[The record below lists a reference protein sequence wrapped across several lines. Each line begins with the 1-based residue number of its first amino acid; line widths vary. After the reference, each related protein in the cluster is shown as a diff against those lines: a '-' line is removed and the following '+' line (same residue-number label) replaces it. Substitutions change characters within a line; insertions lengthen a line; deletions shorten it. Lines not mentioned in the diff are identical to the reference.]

1 MATMNI
7 GILAHIDA
15 GKTSLTERL
24 LFDTGAIN
32 QLGSVDAGTSQTD
45 TNEIERR
52 RGITIRT
59 AVAPFNLGAL
69 QVNIIDTPGHPD
81 FIAEVER
88 ALSVLDGAV
97 LVVSAVEGVQAQT
110 RVLARTL
117 RRLRLPTLLFV
128 NKIDRMG
135 ARSDELLD
143 DLERKLG
150 LPVAAMSSV
159 PGLGTPAAK
168 VERLDTEVTKPD
180 VATGAIV
187 PAFFG
192 SAMTGAG
199 IPDLLS
205 AIEHLLPTASAMTG
219 ELRGT
224 VFSVER
230 APTGGKIAYVRLHAG
245 EIRQRQRVSHQRHD
259 AEGGIS
265 HHSGRITALR
275 VIGDPA
281 ARALRSGSI
290 GTVRGLTSVRVGDQ
304 LGTGPMPDRQAGF
317 DEPRL
322 QTIVHAVDPA
332 QEVRMHQA
340 LTALADADPLIQARP
355 ADGGGTSVLL
365 YGEVQKEVVA
375 ATLADE
381 FGVEVTFSES
391 EPLYVERVVGAG
403 EAFEEMGGGPDRFVA
418 TIGLRVAPGEK
429 GTGIRYG
436 LEVELGSLP
445 AAFHRAVE
453 ETVRQT
459 LRQGLY
465 GWAVPDCVVM
475 MTRSGYS
482 SAGSTAGDFRSLT
495 PLVLMAALEQAGTRV
510 CEPLDAFECEVPE
523 DVLGV
528 VLSTFAGYGAVV
540 RDTVGDRATWTL
552 TGSVPARNVH
562 ELRQRLPGLTHG
574 EGVWIS
580 EPSGDRPVSGLPPSR
595 VRTDGNPLNRQ
606 EYLRHLAAM

>member
-1 MATMNI
+1 MATVNI

-24 LFDTGAIN
+24 LFDTGAITE
-32 QLGSVDAGTSQTD
+32 LGSVDAGTSQTD

-88 ALSVLDGAV
+88 ALGVLDGAV

-117 RRLRLPTLLFV
+117 RRLRLRLLVFV

-135 ARSDELLD
+135 ARSGELLD

-150 LPVAAMSSV
+150 LPVVAMSEASN
-159 PGLGTPAAK
+159 LGTPKAA
-168 VERLDTEVTKPD
+168 VERLDTAATAAD
-180 VATGAIV
+180 VANGTTV

-192 SAMTGAG
+192 SAMTGSG
-199 IPDLLS
+199 VPDLLQG
-205 AIEHLLPTASAMTG
+205 IERFLPPASDGTG

-230 APTGGKIAYVRLHAG
+230 APTGGKIAYVRLRAG
-245 EIRQRQRVSHQRHD
+245 EIRQRQRVAHQRHD
-259 AEGGIS
+259 GDGGIS
-265 HHSGRITALR
+265 SHSGRITALR
-275 VIGDPA
+275 VVGDPA
-281 ARALRSGSI
+281 AKVLRSGSI
-290 GTVRGLTSVRVGDQ
+290 GTLRGLTSVRVGDQ
-304 LGTGPMPDRQAGF
+304 LGTGPIPDRQAGF
-317 DEPRL
+317 EEPRL
-322 QTIVHAVDPA
+322 ETIVHAADPA

-355 ADGGGTSVLL
+355 ADEGGTSVLL

-375 ATLADE
+375 ATLAEE
-381 FGVEVTFSES
+381 FGVAVTFSES
-391 EPLYVERVVGAG
+391 QPLYVERVVGEG
-403 EAFEEMGGGPDRFVA
+403 EASEEMGGGPGQFLA
-418 TIGLRVAPGEK
+418 TIGLRITPGAV
-429 GTGIRYG
+429 GSGIRYG
-436 LEVELGSLP
+436 LEVELGSLS

-459 LRQGLY
+459 LRQGLH
-465 GWAVPDCVVM
+465 GWPVQDCQVT
-475 MTRSGYS
+475 MTRSAFDN
-482 SAGSTAGDFRSLT
+482 AGSTAGDFRSLT
-495 PLVLMAALEQAGTRV
+495 PLVLMAALEKAGTRV
-510 CEPLDAFECEVPE
+510 CEPLDAFECEVPA
-523 DVLGV
+523 DTLGLI
-528 VLSTFAGYGAVV
+528 LSTIAGHGAVV
-540 RDTVGDRATWTL
+540 RDTVGDGATWTL
-552 TGSVPARNVH
+552 TGNVPARNVH

-580 EPSGDRPVSGLPPSR
+580 EPSGDRPLPGLPPER
-595 VRTDGNPLNRQ
+595 ARTDGNPLNRQ
-606 EYLRHLAAM
+606 EYLRHLAT